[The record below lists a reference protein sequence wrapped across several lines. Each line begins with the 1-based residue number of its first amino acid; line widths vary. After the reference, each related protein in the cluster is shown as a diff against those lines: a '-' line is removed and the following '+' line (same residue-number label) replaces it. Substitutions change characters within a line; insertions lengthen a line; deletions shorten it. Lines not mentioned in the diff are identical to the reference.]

1 MAIDFD
7 RGVIQFSHSV
17 HGVGD
22 IFMYVDEP
30 GTYFNV
36 KEKVVSDEDAER
48 AGIPVR
54 VHKALQKRKEL
65 LKAAADKIDAEY
77 KRLLGK
83 IDDGEEEVFELGQ
96 KPEEIEKGME
106 KGAKK

>member
-7 RGVIQFSHSV
+7 RGVIQFSNSV

-30 GTYFNV
+30 GVYFNV
-36 KEKVVSDEDAER
+36 KEKAVSDEEAER
-48 AGIPVR
+48 AGIAVKA
-54 VHKALQKRKEL
+54 HKALQKRKEL
-65 LKAAADKIDAEY
+65 LKEASEKIDAEY

-83 IDDGEEEVFELGQ
+83 IDGGEEEVFELGK
-96 KPEEIEKGME
+96 KPEEIEKGV
-106 KGAKK
+106 KK